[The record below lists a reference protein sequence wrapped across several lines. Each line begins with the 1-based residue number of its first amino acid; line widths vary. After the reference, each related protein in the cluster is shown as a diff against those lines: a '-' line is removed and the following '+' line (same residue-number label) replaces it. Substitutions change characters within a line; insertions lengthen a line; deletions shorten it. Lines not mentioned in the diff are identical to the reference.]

1 MDENTQNAGTTST
14 EGAPTGEAGTPQTP
28 TLEALQAEVDK
39 WKSLSRTNEKRWQD
53 ASAERDAL
61 KQSGMTDAE
70 KAIEAAKAQARSAT
84 LAEYGTRLA
93 DAELRAQAAKAGV
106 ELPPA
111 EFLNLTKFVGEDGS
125 VNADVIGTFVSSLP
139 KPVAEPEFDQGLGLG
154 RQGGSGVQ
162 QLTRDDLSRMSPQE
176 INAARK
182 AGQLDALM
190 RGEI

>member
-14 EGAPTGEAGTPQTP
+14 EGSPTGEAGTPQTP

-111 EFLNLTKFVGEDGS
+111 EFLNLAKFVGEDGS

>member
-1 MDENTQNAGTTST
+1 MDENAQNADTAST
-14 EGAPTGEAGTPQTP
+14 EGAQTGEAGTPQTP
-28 TLEALQAEVDK
+28 SLESLQAEVDK
-39 WKSLSRTNEKRWQD
+39 WKSLSRTNEQRWKD
-53 ASAERDAL
+53 ASAERDQL
-61 KQSGMTDAE
+61 KTAGMTDAE
-70 KAIEAAKAQARSAT
+70 KAVEAAKAQARSAA

-106 ELPPA
+106 ELPAA
-111 EFLNLTKFVGEDGS
+111 EFLNLSKFLGEDGS
-125 VNADVIGTFVSSLP
+125 VNADLIGNFVSSLP
-139 KPVAEPEFDQGLGLG
+139 KPVAAPEFEQGLGLG

>member
-28 TLEALQAEVDK
+28 TLETLQAEVDK

-61 KQSGMTDAE
+61 KESGMTDAE

-162 QLTRDDLSRMSPQE
+162 QLTRDDLSNMSPQE

-190 RGEI
+190 RGAI

>member
-1 MDENTQNAGTTST
+1 MDENAQNAGTTST
-14 EGAPTGEAGTPQTP
+14 EGTGTGEAGTPQTLS
-28 TLEALQAEVDK
+28 LEALQAEVDK
-39 WKSLSRTNEKRWQD
+39 WKSLSRTNEQRWKD
-53 ASAERDAL
+53 ASAERDQL
-61 KQSGMTDAE
+61 KQTGMTDAE

-93 DAELRAQAAKAGV
+93 DAELRAQAAKVGV

-162 QLTRDDLSRMSPQE
+162 QLTRDALSRMSPQE